1 MTAIDV
7 GESDFHDRV
16 LDRSEEVP
24 VVVDF
29 WASWCG
35 PCRSF
40 GPIVEAAVGDRP
52 GRFVLAK
59 VDTEASPHL
68 AGHYAVHGIPAVKV
82 FRRREVVAQ
91 FVGARSPAW
100 VTRFLDALEPSEVDD
115 LVAAGDEASLRRAV
129 ELDPRRAD
137 AAVPLAELLHR
148 RGDDAEALGVLKP
161 AGGSFR
167 ADGLAARIRL
177 APAGDADLGEAFAAL
192 DAGETERA
200 LDLLLKVLARAPDY
214 RAEVRRAAV
223 SVLDSLGF
231 GHPLV
236 GELRRRVLIGGG
248 R

>member
-7 GESDFHDRV
+7 GESDFQARV

-40 GPIVEAAVGDRP
+40 GPIMQAAVEDRP
-52 GRFVLAK
+52 GRFMLAK
-59 VDTEASPHL
+59 VDTEASPRL
-68 AGHYAVHGIPAVKV
+68 TGHYTVHGIPAVKV
-82 FRRREVVAQ
+82 FRRREVVGQ

-100 VTRFLDALEPSEVDD
+100 IGRFLDALDPSAVDD
-115 LVAAGDEASLRRAV
+115 LLAAGDEASLRRAV

-137 AAVPLAELLHR
+137 AAVPLAELLHA
-148 RGDDAEALGVLKP
+148 RGDDAEALEVLKP

-177 APAGDADLGEAFAAL
+177 APTGDEDLAEAFAAL
-192 DAGETERA
+192 GAGQAERG

-214 RAEVRRAAV
+214 QAEVRRAAD

-236 GELRRRVLIGGG
+236 GELRRRVTAA
-248 R
+248 